1 VRSEDNLAWLL
12 RAAADRHP
20 ERVAIQDDDTAI
32 GYAELDLRVRKL
44 AAALLGLGVRSGQHV
59 ALLLPNV
66 PEFTLAYFACHYA
79 GLPVVPLNILLT
91 AEEIAYHLEN
101 SDAVALVYGDHLE
114 PAVTPALHAAPRCR
128 IRIPASRLA
137 GMLSGAAPLV
147 LPHPVDPDD
156 TAVLLYTSGTTGRSK
171 GAELTHA
178 NLRWNA
184 EYFAAEFMRFDGPL
198 VSLAA
203 LPLFHS
209 FGQTAIQ
216 NATFAASGT
225 LVLLQRFRADTALA
239 AMRRHQVTLFA
250 GVPTMYL
257 ALLRETDAGIPPGI
271 ALLRCISGGAPMP
284 VEVMKSF
291 DSRFGVDILEGYG
304 LSETS
309 PVAAQNRV
317 DLPKRAGSIGLPLR
331 GVEFRL
337 VDEAGLVIESVRTRG
352 ELEIRGPIVMKGYY
366 RNPEATS
373 AAING
378 GWFRTGDIAERDEE
392 GFYYIVDRKKDMVL
406 RGGYSVYPREVEE
419 VLYRHPAVSEAA
431 VIGVPDQRLG
441 EELKAFVV
449 VKSGMDLTPA
459 ALIEYC
465 REHLAAYK
473 YPRTIELVDQLPR
486 GPTGKLLRRSLRER
500 S

>member
-1 VRSEDNLAWLL
+1 V
-12 RAAADRHP
+12 
-20 ERVAIQDDDTAI
+20 QDDEAAI
-32 GYAELDLRVRKL
+32 GYAELDDRVRRL
-44 AAALLGLGVRSGQHV
+44 AAALLELGIRPGQHV

-66 PEFTLAYFACHYA
+66 PEFSLAYFACHYA

-91 AEEIAYHLEN
+91 AEEIAYHLDD
-101 SDAVALVYGDHLE
+101 SDAVALIFGDHLE
-114 PAVTPALHAAPRCR
+114 PAVTPALRAAPRCR
-128 IRIPASRLA
+128 LPIPSSRLA
-137 GMLSGAAPLV
+137 GLLAAAAPV
-147 LPHPVDPDD
+147 EQPHPVAPDD

-184 EYFAAEFMRFDGPL
+184 EYFAAEFMAFDGPV

-216 NATFAASGT
+216 NATFSASGT
-225 LVLLQRFRADTALA
+225 LVLLPRFRADAALA

-257 ALLRETDAGIPPGI
+257 ALLRETDAGVPPGI
-271 ALLRCISGGAPMP
+271 ALVRCISGGAPMP

-337 VDEAGLVIESVRTRG
+337 VDEAGSVVEAARTRG

-366 RNPEATS
+366 RNPEATA
-373 AAING
+373 AAISE
-378 GWFRTGDIAERDEE
+378 GWFRTGDIAERDED

-431 VIGVPDQRLG
+431 VIGVPDERLG

-449 VKSGMDLTPA
+449 LKPGMDPAPA
-459 ALIEYC
+459 ALVEFC
-465 REHLAAYK
+465 RAHLAAYK
-473 YPRTIELVDQLPR
+473 YPRIIELVEQLPR
-486 GPTGKLLRRSLRER
+486 GPTGKLLRRTLREPR
-500 S
+500 